1 VRRILLLVVVL
12 AGFTVALPGAAPPGR
27 IVAIADVHGGF
38 EPFVA
43 ILQRAGLIDAQRKWS
58 GGNAVF
64 VQTGDLTD
72 RGNGVRDAIELMMSL
87 EQQASAAGGKV
98 HALLGNHEIM
108 NMVGEIR
115 DVSPETLAA
124 FGGEVAYRDAFGP
137 SGRYGKWLRSRS
149 PVVKVEDSMFMH
161 AGINPDATTDSI
173 DALNSTVRALVSKW
187 DEGVRELLD
196 KNQVKPGA
204 GFKEIVEAADANKM
218 PLADIVNSHL
228 FHPEGLMW
236 FRGYSTWTEAEG
248 AAKVAALL
256 KRYKVKRIVSGH
268 TVQAKGQITER
279 FGGAIFLID
288 TGMLDGTFFPGGRPS
303 ALELTAGGAKPLY
316 LETPQ

>member
-1 VRRILLLVVVL
+1 
-12 AGFTVALPGAAPPGR
+12 
-27 IVAIADVHGGF
+27 
-38 EPFVA
+38 
-43 ILQRAGLIDAQRKWS
+43 
-58 GGNAVF
+58 
-64 VQTGDLTD
+64 
-72 RGNGVRDAIELMMSL
+72 
-87 EQQASAAGGKV
+87 
-98 HALLGNHEIM
+98 
-108 NMVGEIR
+108 
-115 DVSPETLAA
+115 
-124 FGGEVAYRDAFGP
+124 
-137 SGRYGKWLRSRS
+137 
-149 PVVKVEDSMFMH
+149 
-161 AGINPDATTDSI
+161 
-173 DALNSTVRALVSKW
+173 
-187 DEGVRELLD
+187 
-196 KNQVKPGA
+196 
-204 GFKEIVEAADANKM
+204 M